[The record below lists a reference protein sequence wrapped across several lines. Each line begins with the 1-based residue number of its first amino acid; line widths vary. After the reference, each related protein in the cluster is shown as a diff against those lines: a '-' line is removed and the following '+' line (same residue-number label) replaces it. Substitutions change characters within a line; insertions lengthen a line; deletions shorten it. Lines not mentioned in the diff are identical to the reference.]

1 MIKGHTAILMTQSYL
16 SLDVVFKNLFIFS
29 KEDEIDLINVTS
41 QYCNTNEVW
50 LAITDQQQEGNFLDI
65 SKSSYEALYH
75 QESLVGDP
83 LKEQRW
89 NENEPNGGTIENCVA
104 KGIKQENPDKSW
116 IDYTCDAKLCVT
128 CSVVANKLFQLRGL
142 CQNTL

>member
-1 MIKGHTAILMTQSYL
+1 MIKGHTAILITQSYL

-41 QYCNTNEVW
+41 RYCNTNEVW

-116 IDYTCDAKLCVT
+116 NDNSCDGKLCVT
-128 CSVVANKLFQLRGL
+128 CSLGANRLFQLRGL

>member
-1 MIKGHTAILMTQSYL
+1 MIKGHTAILMTQYYSFFEE
-16 SLDVVFKNLFIFS
+16 VFKNLFIFS

-41 QYCNTNEVW
+41 RYCNTNEVW

-75 QESLVGDP
+75 QESLVGNE

>member
-1 MIKGHTAILMTQSYL
+1 MILPIFLTA
-16 SLDVVFKNLFIFS
+16 FKNLSIFS
-29 KEDEIDLINVTS
+29 KEDEIYFINVTS
-41 QYCNTNEVW
+41 RYCNTNYVW

-65 SKSSYEALYH
+65 SKSSYEAIVN
-75 QESLVGDP
+75 QESIVGDP
-83 LKEQRW
+83 LKVERW
-89 NENEPNGGTIENCVA
+89 NENQPNGGTIENCVA

-116 IDYTCDAKLCVT
+116 NDYTCDAKLCVT

>member
-1 MIKGHTAILMTQSYL
+1 MIKGHTAILMTQYYSFFEE
-16 SLDVVFKNLFIFS
+16 VFKNLFIFS

-41 QYCNTNEVW
+41 RYCNTNDVW

-83 LKEQRW
+83 LKEQSW
-89 NENEPNGGTIENCVA
+89 NENEPNGGTIQNCVA

-116 IDYTCDAKLCVT
+116 NDNSCDSTLCVT
-128 CSVVANKLFQLRGL
+128 CSLSANKLFQLRGL